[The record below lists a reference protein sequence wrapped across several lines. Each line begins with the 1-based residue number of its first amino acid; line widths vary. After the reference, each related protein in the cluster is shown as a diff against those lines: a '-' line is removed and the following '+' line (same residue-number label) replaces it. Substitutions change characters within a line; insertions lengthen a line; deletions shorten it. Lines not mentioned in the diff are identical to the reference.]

1 MSYPVCEDMGMNL
14 KFDVRIAGFGTGKPN
29 PCDGVKMPRRTGG
42 RVNNSFLF
50 ELIQAK
56 FWTAS
61 GEKQNSGVT
70 AFDI

>member
-1 MSYPVCEDMGMNL
+1 MSYPVCDDVGMNL
-14 KFDVRIAGFGTGKPN
+14 NIDARIAGFGTGKQSLR
-29 PCDGVKMPRRTGG
+29 GGAKMPRRTGD
-42 RVNNSFLF
+42 RANNSFLF